1 MLQYYCRTVF
11 VFTSER
17 MDGMRAKTGE
27 QGYGISDRNMKRAAL
42 FIGINDYQPP
52 LRSLSCASEDAAAL
66 YQLFLRDYTP
76 GLVHLLNN
84 SDSDGIID
92 KLKYLMDQ
100 LDKDDLLLVY
110 FSGHGVEEKNNHYL
124 LSSKAERW
132 GDEWRHAISI
142 NVLKQITKKRGV
154 QTVFILDSC
163 REHIYEGSRS
173 AAGMAQTRGVTIK
186 KLVETK
192 EADYPAPVVFCS
204 CTGGEMAFE
213 VKEVQHGLFTMALID
228 LLSNAK
234 SATLDDITRNV
245 AIALQNLVKKYRLKG
260 SQTPEVIKCPLV
272 NPVIWGTADAVEPQE
287 KTVERVTTRRQTSA
301 EKPVYNAKN
310 YKIKFQTVRDI
321 LALKF
326 YSQED
331 QQKKINLL
339 QEIHQLHDNGDCV
352 QAYTLL
358 ETLYDTVMEDK
369 EIYDTRM
376 LKKQIDDQLP
386 RLKEFLPPLFEIDY
400 TIACGD
406 FERGKYKQAQ
416 DKMKI
421 LLNRD
426 IPPAEARKAVVDKQ
440 IMQQKRREEA
450 EIRAEKRRRE
460 RREAM
465 ADFLRKFK
473 KFCIRT
479 AYVLGVCLFV
489 ALIAYMN
496 YKQAQKEKEKE
507 EERQYEASLRKPQSN
522 SQVQKAP
529 DEQSERN
536 RSRPSTTQKH
546 LVLSGNVIQP
556 GAFMGNTDIESVT
569 FDDTVMHIGPQA
581 FKNCTN
587 LKRVIFGRYVVNV
600 YSRAFEGCSKLNY
613 VECRNG
619 MTAIAPDAFLGCSNL
634 QSIQRNTV
642 PMPAINMNVNT
653 MDLYGQDAFF

>member
-1 MLQYYCRTVF
+1 
-11 VFTSER
+11 
-17 MDGMRAKTGE
+17 
-27 QGYGISDRNMKRAAL
+27 MKRAAL

-124 LSSKAERW
+124 LSSKAERL
-132 GDEWRHAISI
+132 GDEWRHAVSI

-154 QTVFILDSC
+154 QTIFILDSC

-213 VKEVQHGLFTMALID
+213 VKEVQHGLFTLALID

-260 SQTPEVIKCPLV
+260 SQTPEVIKSPLV
-272 NPVIWGTADAVEPQE
+272 NPVIWGTADDTAPQPQE
-287 KTVERVTTRRQTSA
+287 KTVEKPKTFSRISV
-301 EKPVYNAKN
+301 EKPVYNAKD

-321 LALKF
+321 LALKI
-326 YSQED
+326 YPQEE
-331 QQKKINLL
+331 QQTKVNLL
-339 QEIHQLHDNGDCV
+339 HEIHQLHDNGDHV

-358 ETLYDTVMEDK
+358 ETLYDSVLEDK
-369 EIYDTRM
+369 VIYETRS
-376 LKKQIDDQLP
+376 LKEQIDSQLP
-386 RLKEFLPPLFEIDY
+386 ELKEYLPPLFEIDY

-426 IPPAEARKAVVDKQ
+426 FPPAKAKKAVVDKQ
-440 IMQQKRREEA
+440 IMQQKRKEEA
-450 EIRAEKRRRE
+450 EIRAEIRRRE
-460 RREAM
+460 RQEAF
-465 ADFLRKFK
+465 AAFSRKFK
-473 KFCIRT
+473 KFCKIFGIGL
-479 AYVLGVCLFV
+479 VVCLFGG
-489 ALIAYMN
+489 LYIN
-496 YKQAQKEKEKE
+496 YIVSQESPPDRLELPKPSIRVGTDTE
-507 EERQYEASLRKPQSN
+507 EEDTEEEDTGKR
-522 SQVQKAP
+522 
-529 DEQSERN
+529 
-536 RSRPSTTQKH
+536 RPSTAQKH
-546 LVLSGNVIQP
+546 LVLSGNIIQP
-556 GAFMGNTDIESVT
+556 RAFMGNKDIESVT
-569 FDDTVMHIGPQA
+569 FDDTVVNIGPMA
-581 FKNCTN
+581 FKGCTN
-587 LKRVIFGRYVVNV
+587 LKRVVFGRYVVNV
-600 YSRAFEGCSKLNY
+600 YPRAFEGCTNLNY
-613 VECRNG
+613 VECKNG
-619 MTAIAPDAFLGCSNL
+619 MTRIAPDAFQGCSEL
-634 QSIQRNTV
+634 RKIHRPSV
-642 PMPAINMNVNT
+642 PMSVPNVNVNT